1 MKFNSKKI
9 DISKYIV
16 YIIFVLCLI
25 IFGIWLKGSFF
36 SLSNLL
42 NITRQAGA
50 VSVMAIG
57 MVFVIGLGHID
68 LSIGSVVA
76 VSSLITAYI
85 LRDTGNPV
93 LAVIVVIGF
102 GAIVGL
108 FNGLCVTTIG
118 MPAFLTTLG
127 SQAILTG
134 IAMWIS
140 ATKAVPIT
148 HKGFLFWFGS
158 GTIGQVPILLLW
170 AVGATVIGYIVLNNT
185 SYGRKILATGG
196 NATSAKYS
204 GVRVNKIT
212 VLAFIYN
219 GCLAAIAGTLYAG
232 RAHSARWD
240 FGSGVEMNV
249 IAAVVLGGTAMSGG
263 TGSAIGAL
271 IGSFLIMMID
281 NGLVIGGLGVAQ
293 QTFMRG
299 IIIILAVALSEIGRM
314 KKRA

>member
-93 LAVIVVIGF
+93 LAVIVAIGC

>member
-93 LAVIVVIGF
+93 LAVIVAIGF

-134 IAMWIS
+134 IS

>member
-9 DISKYIV
+9 DISKYSV

-93 LAVIVVIGF
+93 LAVIVAIGF